1 MKGRRSKNAQEI
13 NIATLG
19 KYLAMTRT
27 NKVFM
32 RQDGNFKEGV
42 FLKGMK
48 FSNTQELTKRT
59 CRLAANKNIR
69 T

>member
-1 MKGRRSKNAQEI
+1 MRGRRSKNAQEI

-19 KYLAMTRT
+19 KYLAMTIT

-32 RQDGNFKEGV
+32 RHDGNFKEGV
-42 FLKGMK
+42 FLKGIE

-59 CRLAANKNIR
+59 CRLAATKNIR